1 MYVCSWGLRIDVLI
15 DGRYILELTFTQDN
29 CSSSQTKLFRIF
41 ESACFGA
48 IQLIR
53 YVFYHFTLQHN
64 SLFIA
69 VSDNFLSFFWYL
81 FFASEIASLSGN
93 AKQLQNSHVDVLS
106 CALTESSR
114 YVGNV
119 ATSCDITTC
128 TVNSSLTSP
137 QDQSHATRCQPG
149 EVVMQCWLLR
159 LTAANR
165 CTLTQE
171 FKMELQTSL
180 SVNIFGGWQPLKMYH
195 YFTVRVSIANLM
207 QV

>member
-53 YVFYHFTLQHN
+53 YVFYHFTIQHN

-69 VSDNFLSFFWYL
+69 VSDNLLSFWYL

-93 AKQLQNSHVDVLS
+93 ARQLQNSHVGVLS

-114 YVGNV
+114 YTRNV

-149 EVVMQCWLLR
+149 EVVKQCWLLR
-159 LTAANR
+159 LTAAKR
-165 CTLTQE
+165 CKLTQE
-171 FKMELQTSL
+171 LKIELQTSL
-180 SVNIFGGWQPLKMYH
+180 SVNIFWSRHPLEMFH
-195 YFTVRVSIANLM
+195 YFTARVSIANLM
-207 QV
+207 QI